1 MTIPIDRSV
10 LDLFL
15 PESTLDWFDVVKGEK
30 TKTEVRITL
39 EEKNNPPEQYKN
51 KKLLSKGFTDI
62 TIEDFPIRGKHA
74 ALIFR
79 RRRWQVED
87 TGKLVTRDIKLCFP
101 HTQLEKEFA
110 DFLKAGGGG

>member
-1 MTIPIDRSV
+1 MTIPIDRSI

-15 PESTLDWFDVVKGEK
+15 PEGTLDWFDAIKGEK
-30 TKTEVRITL
+30 IGTEARITL
-39 EEKNNPPEQYKN
+39 EEKNNPPEHCKN

-74 ALIFR
+74 ALTFR

-87 TGKLVTRDIKLCFP
+87 TGELVTRDITLCFP

-110 DFLKAGGGG
+110 VFLKAGSGG